1 LFINANA
8 FIEIKAA
15 CTAPGACFLPLP
27 AGVLLSQMPVEVNL
41 VANSD
46 NATLVSVHATEAIA
60 FTNAENI
67 ININIENMTIALEA

>member
-1 LFINANA
+1 
-8 FIEIKAA
+8 
-15 CTAPGACFLPLP
+15 
-27 AGVLLSQMPVEVNL
+27 MPVEVNL

-67 ININIENMTIALEA
+67 ININIDNMTIALEA